1 MCYYARWELI
11 VFIFIQKKEFGSSR
25 FYKQIMDGFRRK
37 NTLEDFRN
45 KTFCINT
52 LNILSFLFA
61 PEHLFLTRAATV
73 NSLLSEAKQV
83 LASCPVTNLPN
94 HMNQKPTFFPAFTS
108 LTFLLQLDVF
118 LSKPLSHLMTKE
130 PLKVHCGLLQH
141 PNSMF

>member
-1 MCYYARWELI
+1 MKEL
-11 VFIFIQKKEFGSSR
+11 GSSR
-25 FYKQIMDGFRRK
+25 FCKKIMDGFRRK

-45 KTFCINT
+45 KIFCINT
-52 LNILSFLFA
+52 LNIPFFFFA
-61 PEHLFLTRAATV
+61 PEHHFHTRAATV

-94 HMNQKPTFFPAFTS
+94 HMNQKPTFSPAFTS
-108 LTFLLQLDVF
+108 LTFLLQLNMF
-118 LSKPLSHLMTKE
+118 LSKPLSYLMTKE

>member
-1 MCYYARWELI
+1 MKEL
-11 VFIFIQKKEFGSSR
+11 GSSR
-25 FYKQIMDGFRRK
+25 FYKKIMDGFKRK

-52 LNILSFLFA
+52 LNILFFA
-61 PEHLFLTRAATV
+61 SEHHFHTRAATV

-94 HMNQKPTFFPAFTS
+94 HMNPKPTFSPTFTS
-108 LTFLLQLDVF
+108 LTFLLQLNVF
-118 LSKPLSHLMTKE
+118 LSKPLSYLMTKE